1 MIMIDLSLLKEQI
14 TPYIKEA
21 GARIRDTHSSP
32 IHEKAGHF
40 NFVTDADVANQ
51 EYLREK
57 LSAALPQACFFA
69 EEQENAALTDEYTWV
84 VDPIDGTL
92 NFMLNR
98 HFSCVSIGLL
108 YEKQPVLGMVYNPFT
123 DELFS
128 AIRGQGAFC
137 NDKPIHASN
146 AQFNK
151 SLTTLGT
158 APYNAELFEATVY
171 CIHEFLTLGGD
182 IRRTG
187 SAALDLTDVACGRT
201 DTFVEL
207 ILSPWDFSAG
217 ALIVTEA
224 GGVFDMPYNKN
235 GIDFGKPA
243 AILASNQNCYKNA
256 LDIVLKAKELIEE

>member
-1 MIMIDLSLLKEQI
+1 MTDLTLLKAQI
-14 TPYIKEA
+14 TPIIKEA

-32 IHEKAGHF
+32 VHEKEGHF
-40 NFVTDADVANQ
+40 NFVTDTDVAIQ
-51 EYLREK
+51 EFLRGK
-57 LSAALPQACFFA
+57 LSAILPQSCFFA
-69 EEQENAALTDEYTWV
+69 EEQENTALTDAYTWV

-92 NFMLNR
+92 NFMRNR

-108 YEKQPVLGMVYNPFT
+108 YEKQPVLGMIYNPFT

-128 AIRGQGAFC
+128 AIKGKGAFC
-137 NDKPIHASN
+137 NDKPIHVSDAH
-146 AQFNK
+146 FEK

-158 APYNAELFEATVY
+158 APYNEELFDATIY
-171 CIHEFLTLGGD
+171 CINEFLTRGGD

-187 SAALDLTDVACGRT
+187 SAALDLTDVATGRT

-217 ALIVTEA
+217 ALLVTEA
-224 GGVFDMPYNKN
+224 GGVFDMPYNEN

-243 AILASNQNCYKNA
+243 AILASNQNCYE
-256 LDIVLKAKELIEE
+256 KAREVCMAAKGLIKK

>member
-51 EYLREK
+51 EFLREK
-57 LSAALPQACFFA
+57 LSALLPQACFFA
-69 EEQENAALTDEYTWV
+69 EEQENAALTDEYTWI

-98 HFSCVSIGLL
+98 HFSCVSIGLTHNRV
-108 YEKQPVLGMVYNPFT
+108 PVLGMVYNPFT

-128 AIRGQGAFC
+128 AIKGQGAFC
-137 NDKPIHASN
+137 NETPIHVSSSR
-146 AQFNK
+146 FEK

-158 APYNAELFEATVY
+158 APYNAELFDATIY
-171 CIHEFLTLGGD
+171 CIREFLTRGGD

-187 SAALDLTDVACGRT
+187 SAALDLCDVASART

-207 ILSPWDFSAG
+207 ILSPWDFAAG
-217 ALIVTEA
+217 ALIVMEA
-224 GGVFDMPYNKN
+224 GGVFDMPYSEN
-235 GIDFGKPA
+235 GIDFGKPT
-243 AILASNQNCYKNA
+243 AIFASNQPCREKA
-256 LDIVLKAKELIEE
+256 LEIVMKAKELIK

>member
-1 MIMIDLSLLKEQI
+1 MTDLTLLKTQI

-32 IHEKAGHF
+32 VHEKEGHY

-51 EYLREK
+51 EFLREK
-57 LSAALPQACFFA
+57 LSALLPEACFFA
-69 EEQENAALTDEYTWV
+69 EEQENAELTNEYTWV

-92 NFMLNR
+92 NFMRNR

-108 YEKQPVLGMVYNPFT
+108 YNKQPVLGMVYNPFT

-128 AIRGQGAFC
+128 AIRGEGAYC
-137 NDKPIHASN
+137 NGTPLHVTKNCFEKA
-146 AQFNK
+146 
-151 SLTTLGT
+151 LTTIGT
-158 APYNAELFEATVY
+158 APYNAELHQATIY
-171 CIHEFLTLGGD
+171 CMGEFLTRGGD

-187 SAALDLTDVACGRT
+187 SAALDLCDVACGRT
-201 DTFVEL
+201 DVFVEL

-224 GGVFDMPYNKN
+224 GGVFEMPYNEN
-235 GIDFGKPA
+235 GIFFGKPA
-243 AILASNQNCYKNA
+243 AIFASNHAAHDKA
-256 LDIVLKAKELIEE
+256 LEIVMQAKGLIKK